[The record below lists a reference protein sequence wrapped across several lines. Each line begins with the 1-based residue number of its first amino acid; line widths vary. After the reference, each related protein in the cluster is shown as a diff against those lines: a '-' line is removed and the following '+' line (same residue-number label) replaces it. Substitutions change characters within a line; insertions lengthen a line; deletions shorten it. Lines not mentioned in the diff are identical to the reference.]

1 MPTKKASSAQKA
13 ARSAETKRLRNRS
26 VRSAVKTYITKAEK
40 LISSKEIEPAKEAV
54 TAVIK
59 TLDKAAN
66 KRVIHSNKAAR
77 HKSRLMKKLNRIL
90 SSKSQ

>member
-1 MPTKKASSAQKA
+1 LPGKTASAQKA
-13 ARSAETKRLRNRS
+13 ARGAERKRLRNRA

-54 TAVIK
+54 TAAIK
-59 TLDKAAN
+59 TLDKAGN
-66 KRVIHSNKAAR
+66 KGVIHSNKAAR
-77 HKSRLMKKLNRIL
+77 HKSRLMKKLNRVL